1 MKKKILLI
9 EDNPEV
15 RENTGEILELANYD
29 VITAENG
36 KEGIDKAK
44 SYLPDVII
52 CDIMMPEMDGYGV
65 LQVLSKIPQ
74 TASIPFIFLTAK
86 AEKTDFRKGMNLG
99 ADDYL
104 TKPFEEAELL
114 EVIALRLQRKERIQK
129 SFGEGE
135 EGLGKFLEAAK
146 GLGELQDLSLDRRKR
161 QFKKK
166 DTIYFEGDNP
176 IALYFI
182 NKGKV
187 KAIKTDDYG
196 KELVTDLYGEGE
208 FMGYL
213 PLLEGAGYRDTAI
226 AIDDTEVSLIPR
238 EDFTGLITRNKDV
251 ANKFI
256 KMLSNNIAEKEARL
270 LKLAYGSVRERTA
283 EALLDLHENHAD
295 PEFDDIRISRE
306 DLASIVGTAT
316 ESLIRTLSEF
326 KSDGLIEIDG
336 RKIRIMKE
344 QALRKLAGRSL

>member
-1 MKKKILLI
+1 MKKKVLLI
-9 EDNPEV
+9 EDNPDV
-15 RENTGEILELANYD
+15 RENTGEILELANYE

-36 KEGIDKAK
+36 KVGIDKAK
-44 SYLPDVII
+44 SSLPDIII

-74 TASIPFIFLTAK
+74 TSAIPFVFLTAK
-86 AEKTDFRKGMNLG
+86 ADKGDFRKGMNLG

-114 EVIALRLQRKERIQK
+114 EVIALRLQRKERMQK
-129 SFGEGE
+129 SFGTGE
-135 EGLGKFLEAAK
+135 EGLGQFLEAAR
-146 GLGELQDLSLDRRKR
+146 GLEELQDLSLDRRKR
-161 QFKKK
+161 YFKKK
-166 DTIYFEGDNP
+166 ETIYFEGDHP
-176 IALYFI
+176 SALFFV

-196 KELVTDLYGEGE
+196 KELVTELFGEGE
-208 FMGYL
+208 FMGYI

-226 AIDDTEVSLIPR
+226 AIEDTEVSIIPK

-256 KMLSNNIAEKEARL
+256 KMLSNNIAEKEERL

-283 EALLDLHENHAD
+283 EALLDLQENHSD

-326 KSDGLIEIDG
+326 KSDGLVEIDG
-336 RKIRIMKE
+336 RKIRIVNE
-344 QALRKLAGRSL
+344 NALRKLAGRSI